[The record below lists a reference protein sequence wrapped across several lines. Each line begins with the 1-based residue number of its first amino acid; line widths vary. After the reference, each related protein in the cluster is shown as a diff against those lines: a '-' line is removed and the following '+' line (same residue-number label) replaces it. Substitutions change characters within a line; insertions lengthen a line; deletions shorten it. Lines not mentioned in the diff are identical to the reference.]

1 MPRHGRSEYLVL
13 RRTIAQRG
21 ALRPI
26 LLVAGIG
33 VWALVL
39 TAVVAWLPYPVAA
52 AIPLLVIAA
61 TFEAIRPLHFGAE
74 RIGRY
79 VQVFYEEAGEPP
91 PHGANAA
98 SSGPRPD
105 RPLRDTPSWE
115 RVAMSFGTVPGAG
128 GHPLFVP
135 IFVLT
140 TLTNYLAVIVPG
152 PLPIELAALAVPH
165 LALIAWLVAADR
177 AMKRQRALELARM
190 RDLAGR

>member
-1 MPRHGRSEYLVL
+1 ML

-26 LLVAGIG
+26 LLVAGVS
-33 VWALVL
+33 VWALVF
-39 TAVVAWLPYPVAA
+39 TAVVAWVPYPVAA

-79 VQVFYEEAGEPP
+79 LQVFYEEAGEP
-91 PHGANAA
+91 G
-98 SSGPRPD
+98 

-115 RVAMSFGTVPGAG
+115 RVAMSLGKVPGVG

-135 IFVLT
+135 IFFLAT
-140 TLTNYLAVIVPG
+140 MANYFAVIIPG
-152 PLPIELAALAVPH
+152 PLPIEMGVLAVPH
-165 LALIAWLVAADR
+165 LGLIAWLIAADR
-177 AMKRQRALELARM
+177 AMTRQREIELARM
-190 RDLAGR
+190 RELAAK